1 MLRILKFLFTLY
13 RFHKNGSD
21 ENADYLI
28 KNAKICGT
36 VAIKLLQFICMRSN
50 IKNNKLNSLF
60 ENCDIHTIEQ
70 TKRMYLQDFGK
81 RLEADFA
88 VANAKVIGSGS
99 IGQVYRFYSRRHR
112 RYVALKSKHPD
123 IDENVH
129 KFIKSIKVI
138 SWFIRPF
145 NMYHELITEYLN
157 NITHQLDYA
166 EEAANTKHFKL
177 LWKDESCIVIPDVY
191 YSSKNFICMSF
202 HDGKNFNE
210 LTDKQQ
216 VMASVYLNFICLT
229 GLLVHDFTHVD
240 LHIGNWKVNTDNFK
254 IVVYDC
260 GIMCKTGN
268 LTTNKEISL
277 QFLAGRV
284 DKLVHIICN
293 GKQDHLDKVSK
304 FIKNNLP
311 ETAMEKTQFFIH
323 TVLKERIVTNKAY
336 IDILTALGVV
346 SQISDKSAGIFTK
359 YIGTDYYLYECLIYI
374 YISLMERL
382 QTFVSLKTFLKE
394 FIDSDPLHK
403 TRYQGWMME
412 RFGHSKESILH
423 NIIYDKIRLQ

>member
-13 RFHKNGSD
+13 RFHKKGSD

-36 VAIKLLQFICMRSN
+36 VAIKLLQFICMRNS

-70 TKRMYLQDFGK
+70 TKMMYLQDFGK
-81 RLEADFA
+81 TLEADFV

-112 RYVALKSKHPD
+112 SYVALKSKHPG
-123 IDENVH
+123 IDENVQS
-129 KFIKSIKVI
+129 FIKSVKVL
-138 SWFIRPF
+138 SWLIRPF

-157 NITHQLDYA
+157 NITQQLDYA
-166 EEAANTKHFKL
+166 NEAANTKHFKL
-177 LWKDESCIVIPDVY
+177 LWKNETCVVVPEVY

-202 HDGKNFNE
+202 HDGKNFDE
-210 LTDKQQ
+210 LTNKQQ
-216 VMASVYLNFICLT
+216 IMASVYLNFIILT
-229 GLLVHDFTHVD
+229 GLLIHDFIHVD
-240 LHIGNWKVNTDNFK
+240 LHKGNWKVDTDNFK

-268 LTTNKEISL
+268 LNINKEISL
-277 QFLAGRV
+277 QFLAGKV
-284 DKLVHIICN
+284 DKLVHIICT
-293 GKQDHLDKVSK
+293 GKPEHLDKVSK
-304 FIKNNLP
+304 FIQNNLP
-311 ETAMEKTQFFIH
+311 QTAMERTQFFIN

-336 IDILTALGVV
+336 IDILTALGIIG
-346 SQISDKSAGIFTK
+346 QISDKSADIFTK
-359 YIGTDYYLYECLIYI
+359 YIGTEYSLYECLIYI
-374 YISLMERL
+374 YISLLKRL
-382 QTFVSLKTFLKE
+382 ETFVSLKTFLQD
-394 FIDSDPLHK
+394 FIDSDPIHNTRHK
-403 TRYQGWMME
+403 GWMME

-423 NIIYDKIRLQ
+423 NIIYDKIRLK